1 MACKDKCCCAVKRR
15 PAKKRKA
22 TVGKVSA
29 TQLLAQSIASL
40 VLPRKAEETF
50 LYGNSPLGEAQRYE
64 KPVEP
69 TKLKIADTV
78 SIGVGTAPTMTKSMG
93 VGTEPIMTKSIA
105 IGTDDIGVNSMVASP
120 ITDTSRKAT
129 KERKSYSSMIE
140 TPSAPS
146 ITSDTTSSKYFTGT
160 LLERTPMGAV
170 SNMTLSLP
178 DKQFNV
184 VEMSALPKRD
194 NRTTFNTQRF
204 NPNTLSRPDTTHLTN
219 AGLGRKIPG
228 FKGVVGEVEIR
239 SPQGAGDF
247 FSTAG
252 NRNRLII

>member
-40 VLPRKAEETF
+40 VLPRKAEENY
-50 LYGNSPLGEAQRYE
+50 LYGSSPLGEAQRYE
-64 KPVEP
+64 KQVEP
-69 TKLKIADTV
+69 TKLKLANTV

-93 VGTEPIMTKSIA
+93 
-105 IGTDDIGVNSMVASP
+105 IGTDDIGENSKVASP
-120 ITDTSRKAT
+120 ITDMGSKSM
-129 KERKSYSSMIE
+129 KEKKSYSSITDTVS
-140 TPSAPS
+140 TPPTQNSGAL
-146 ITSDTTSSKYFTGT
+146 TSKYLTGT

-178 DKQFNV
+178 DRHMNIE
-184 VEMSALPKRD
+184 EMNAKPPRD

-204 NPNTLSRPDTTHLTN
+204 NPNILSRPDTTHLTN

-239 SPQGAGDF
+239 SPQGAADF